1 MKRKIYI
8 LDTNVY
14 LTNHKSLFE
23 YSNGDVIIPLKVL
36 DEIDKHK
43 KRQDLVGF
51 ESRNTIRLL
60 DQLRERGNLTK
71 GIRIAKGKG
80 RLFVKSYNPFNLP
93 DDLDLE
99 DSDNQIIAT
108 ALTVIKE
115 NPGKKVVLVSLDI
128 NMRVKCDSLN
138 IETENYQ
145 IDQVLDNANSLYS
158 GVKEINMP
166 DLMIDKLYSEDIL
179 DKYFENE
186 MVYPNQFLFV
196 KSDINEKKTV
206 LLRKGR
212 NGFFKKCEKLN
223 AWGLKPRNKEQIL
236 SLDLLFDK
244 SVPVVSLIG
253 RAGSGKTLLA
263 LGAGLEQTI
272 NKKVYDRIIVTK
284 PVHSVGKDIG
294 YLPGTMEEKMSPWI
308 APIKDNLKFLFKNDK
323 MTLEMYFDNGI
334 IEVEAMSFIR
344 GRSITN
350 SYIIIDEAQNLT
362 HHEIK
367 TILTRVGENTKII
380 LTGDIEQID
389 NVFINSTT
397 NGLTYVVEKF
407 KDQDISGHVTLLKG
421 ERSEVATVSANI
433 L

>member
-8 LDTNVY
+8 LDTNIY

-23 YSNGDVIIPLKVL
+23 YSSGDVVIPLKVL

-60 DQLRERGNLTK
+60 DDLRQKGNLTN

-80 RLFVKSYNPFNLP
+80 KLFVKSYNPFILP

-115 NPGKKVVLVSLDI
+115 NPNKKVILVSLDI

-138 IETENYQ
+138 IITENYQ
-145 IDQVLDNANSLYS
+145 IDQVLENANSLYD
-158 GVKEINMP
+158 GVRRMEMP
-166 DLMIDKLYSEDIL
+166 DAVIDKLYSEDCI
-179 DKYFENE
+179 DEYFSDEQ
-186 MVYPNQFLFV
+186 VYPNQFLFIT
-196 KSDINEKKTV
+196 SEINEKKSILV
-206 LLRKGR
+206 RKNR
-212 NGFFKKCEKLN
+212 NGNFKKCENLN
-223 AWGLKPRNKEQIL
+223 AWGLKPRNREQVL
-236 SLDLLFDK
+236 SLDLLFDRT
-244 SVPVVSLIG
+244 VPVVSLIG
-253 RAGSGKTLLA
+253 KAGSGKTLLA

-272 NKKVYDRIIVTK
+272 NKNTYDRIIVTK

-294 YLPGTMEEKMSPWI
+294 YLPGTLEEKMSPWI

-323 MTLEMYFDNGI
+323 MTLEMYFDNGV

-367 TILTRVGENTKII
+367 TILTRVGENTKIV

-407 KDQDISGHVTLLKG
+407 KDQIISGHVTLLKG
-421 ERSEVATVSANI
+421 ERSEVATISANI

>member
-1 MKRKIYI
+1 
-8 LDTNVY
+8 V
-14 LTNHKSLFE
+14 
-23 YSNGDVIIPLKVL
+23 
-36 DEIDKHK
+36 
-43 KRQDLVGF
+43 
-51 ESRNTIRLL
+51 
-60 DQLRERGNLTK
+60 
-71 GIRIAKGKG
+71 
-80 RLFVKSYNPFNLP
+80 
-93 DDLDLE
+93 
-99 DSDNQIIAT
+99 
-108 ALTVIKE
+108 
-115 NPGKKVVLVSLDI
+115 
-128 NMRVKCDSLN
+128 
-138 IETENYQ
+138 
-145 IDQVLDNANSLYS
+145 
-158 GVKEINMP
+158 
-166 DLMIDKLYSEDIL
+166 
-179 DKYFENE
+179 
-186 MVYPNQFLFV
+186 VYPNQFLFV